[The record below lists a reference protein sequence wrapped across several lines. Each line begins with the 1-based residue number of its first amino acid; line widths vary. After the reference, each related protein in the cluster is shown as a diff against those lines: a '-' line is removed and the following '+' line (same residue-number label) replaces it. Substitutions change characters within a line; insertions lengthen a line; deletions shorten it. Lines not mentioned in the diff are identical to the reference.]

1 MRAVTMTALTLQLWV
16 ILLALFGDSVS
27 SLQVEK
33 NKNTGAASAAS
44 AATRL
49 ATEQE
54 HESSAELSRALS
66 KR

>member
-16 ILLALFGDSVS
+16 ILLALFADSVS
-27 SLQVEK
+27 SLQVK
-33 NKNTGAASAAS
+33 KKNTGAASAAS